1 MSGIAVPS
9 QPPPDGE
16 LPPNSLRPSFFDSLR
31 SGLPVS
37 LRGSVVAETVRP
49 SLLPKLQARA
59 LSPWVVVGMTM
70 VAVPLV
76 GSLLVVQTLLSSNV
90 VGAYDEAATRYEEH
104 ILPAHQLSLE
114 IWEGQARADEYLR
127 TKDPRQ
133 LNAYR
138 AGREKIRGDFAYLTQ
153 LAESPEEKATLALA
167 RAEWNRADDFVA
179 ATLLDPGSRAAM
191 DAENNNSAIFASI
204 AALRKIEAELAI
216 DMRARH
222 SSIDQAHRHSNLV
235 MKVGAALSALVLCA
249 TLFIVWRSRAT
260 IARVAKAIKRR
271 QRDSHISEPVPA
283 KVA

>member
-1 MSGIAVPS
+1 MES
-9 QPPPDGE
+9 QPPPDPE
-16 LPPNSLRPSFFDSLR
+16 LPPNSLRPSFFESLR

-37 LRGSVVAETVRP
+37 LRPSIVQQNIRP
-49 SLLPKLQARA
+49 SLLPKLKARA

-70 VAVPLV
+70 MAVPLV
-76 GSLLVVQTLLSSNV
+76 ASLLVVQTMLSSNV

-153 LAESPEEKATLALA
+153 LAQSEEERATLALA

-179 ATLLDPGSRAAM
+179 ATLLDPGSHAAK
-191 DAENNNSAIFASI
+191 DPENNNSAIFASI
-204 AALRKIEAELAI
+204 AALHKIETELAL

-222 SSIDQAHRHSNLV
+222 SSIDETHRHANGV
-235 MKVGAALSALVLCA
+235 MKVAACISGLVLCA
-249 TLFIVWRSRAT
+249 TLFVVWRSRST
-260 IARVAKAIKRR
+260 IARVARAIKRR
-271 QRDSHISEPVPA
+271 QRESHISDPVPA